1 MLLMNIFGCSAIA
14 SISKHSFII
23 RSNGITHIL
32 HGIKTKQYFHSDSR
46 GKSIAEKVGNAGE
59 EICES
64 RGGKVRGTIRESA
77 TRFSI

>member
-1 MLLMNIFGCSAIA
+1 MAAQQLLALVNTALLLDRMVLPTYYTVLKPNNISTAI
-14 SISKHSFII
+14 
-23 RSNGITHIL
+23 RG
-32 HGIKTKQYFHSDSR
+32 